1 MALAVIGDD
10 IAAALPELR
19 AQAESMMRTPCEV
32 KRGETSGHD
41 DDGRPTTTYGE
52 TVWAGMCQVP
62 RALSASE
69 ETGGA
74 ETLVTTDHAVKLPV
88 SAGHIFLPGDVIFV
102 GDAPRFRVV
111 EDLEATWEKSIRL
124 QAERVR

>member
-1 MALAVIGDD
+1 MTIGDD
-10 IAAALPELR
+10 IAAALPELQR
-19 AQAESMMRTPCEV
+19 QAESMMRTPCTF

-41 DDGRPTTTYGE
+41 DDGRPVTTYGE
-52 TVWAGMCQVP
+52 TVWSGMCQIP

-74 ETLVTTDHAVKLPV
+74 ETLVTTDHAIKLPV
-88 SAGHIFLPGDVIFV
+88 SAGHIFLPGDVAFI
-102 GDAPRFRVV
+102 GDEATPRFRVI